1 MAFKLLWSSAFLSA
15 AAAAAA
21 SSSPSVTVEA
31 GTIKGG
37 TCANG
42 KNGIYFKGIPFAE
55 PPVGHLR
62 FEPPKP
68 HGKYHNGEF
77 DASSPAPVCIQFG
90 PTFAAQGP
98 ASEDW
103 LVHPH
108 AMSHVTSA
116 EIFLPA

>member
-1 MAFKLLWSSAFLSA
+1 MAFKLLWSSAFFSVA
-15 AAAAAA
+15 AAAVV

-37 TCANG
+37 TCGNG

-62 FEPPKP
+62 FEPPQTY
-68 HGKYHNGEF
+68 GKYHNGEF

-103 LVHPH
+103 LVSHCV
-108 AMSHVTSA
+108 MSQPT
-116 EIFLPA
+116 

>member
-1 MAFKLLWSSAFLSA
+1 MAFKLLWSSVFLSA
-15 AAAAAA
+15 LAAAA
-21 SSSPSVTVEA
+21 SSSLSVTVEA

-37 TCANG
+37 TCASG
-42 KNGIYFKGIPFAE
+42 KNSIYFKGIPFAE

-68 HGKYHNGEF
+68 RGKYHNGEY

-90 PTFAAQGP
+90 RTFAAQGP

-103 LVHPH
+103 LVHRCVAH
-108 AMSHVTSA
+108 ITYVN
-116 EIFLPA
+116 IFLSV